1 MAKVE
6 IDVPGIGL
14 IEAKNAA
21 SESTLRELVNLMKK
35 GGGGGGGGSGGGS
48 GGSGSGRGGGA
59 ADNTQKAG
67 QAMGKLWGHSK
78 LLIGSFSKLSDTVVE
93 TLSNFANVGDSV
105 ESAARIF
112 NGIPIIGPMLG
123 AAASAATAVS
133 DAFVKASGS
142 GASFNGSVV
151 QMTRAAGEAG
161 QTLDQFASFISSN
174 GEAMVALGGTTAD
187 GAKRFGALSKALRSN
202 ASDLYGLGYSTS
214 DLNEGIAAY
223 ATNLRILGRNENMS
237 NRELVEG
244 SKSYLKEMDMLAKIT
259 GQTRKEK
266 EEERKQLM
274 QDIKYQ
280 AFASQLSE
288 KSQKELQLLIQS
300 YPAELQ
306 GFVKDAVM
314 SGTLTME
321 ANQKQAHALGG
332 TMNQILGIRQKL
344 LKDERVG
351 DNIIQGAL
359 NTTKSETQK
368 FIASNRQAII
378 GNDEYAQ
385 SMQGV
390 VAGNKIQTDGVLKAR
405 QAQDQAAAETDG
417 MNEQMQLAKAELANF
432 SNQFQLA
439 LANTGLID
447 LLMNAFRTV
456 GTFLLENIVPIFQVF
471 AFGVTQVGNF
481 LIGAFQTA
489 MSAVSGLI
497 TNVVYPAFLTLA
509 LWIDTYVKPV
519 FQFLGEMIQTYV
531 MPVFEYLGGLI
542 NTYVAPIFEGVGGY
556 LNDVLIPVLAG
567 TMGAFAAYK
576 IAMFAKTAATWL
588 ASGGLFAAAGAAW
601 ALVSP
606 LLVAAAPFI
615 AIGAAVAGLIWAFKK
630 LYDAGFSV
638 GDVLQGMGD
647 FFYRYLM
654 MPLKELFF
662 KIQSSLPGWLGGLS
676 DEEAEIKRKQ
686 LDEEYKELDDRKLAR
701 DQRKEER
708 KKQRSEE
715 KEETATKAEQQGL
728 TVEEY
733 KLKQMDLKLK
743 NQMNGITTK
752 TAVGYKKVSKQEQEV
767 IDAKSKTAKTFM
779 DNLPK
784 EKDYSNTLQTLGQEL
799 KAANSSIISPKD
811 KTKSAAPSTSSV
823 QTTITKPGET
833 ADKTATTDAQGNET
847 QTGGGGTKTASNQ
860 TTSEEGN
867 IFIELN
873 NNVVQLVRLTNQQ
886 LAVQNRTNRS
896 IQDLAGVGNLL
907 KNV

>member
-48 GGSGSGRGGGA
+48 GGSGSGRGGDA
-59 ADNTQKAG
+59 ANNTQKAG
-67 QAMGKLWGHSK
+67 QALGKLWGHSK

-112 NGIPIIGPMLG
+112 NGIPIIGPMFG
-123 AAASAATAVS
+123 AAASAATAVADS
-133 DAFVKASGS
+133 FVKASGS
-142 GASFNGSVV
+142 GASFNGSVT

-161 QTLDQFASFISSN
+161 QTLDQFSSFISSN

-214 DLNEGIAAY
+214 DLNDGIAAY

-259 GQTRKEK
+259 GESRKEK

-274 QDIKYQ
+274 QDVKYQ
-280 AFASQLSE
+280 AFASSLSE

-300 YPAELQ
+300 YPKELQ

-314 SGTLTME
+314 SGTLTTE
-321 ANQKQAHALGG
+321 ANQKMGHALGG
-332 TMNQILGIRQKL
+332 TMNQVLGIRQKL

-351 DNIIQGAL
+351 DSIIQGAL
-359 NTTKSETQK
+359 NTTKGETQK
-368 FIASNRQAII
+368 FLRSNQSAIV

-385 SMQGV
+385 SMQAV
-390 VAGNKIQTDGVLKAR
+390 AAGNKIQIDGVIKAR
-405 QAQDQAAAETDG
+405 KAQDQAAAETDG

-471 AFGVTQVGNF
+471 AYGVTQVGNF

-489 MSAVSGLI
+489 FSVVSGLI

-531 MPVFEYLGGLI
+531 MPVFDKLGGLI

-588 ASGGLFAAAGAAW
+588 ASGGLAAMAAGAW
-601 ALVSP
+601 G
-606 LLVAAAPFI
+606 VAAAVIAATWPFV
-615 AIGAAVAGLIWAFKK
+615 AVGAAIAGVVLVFKK
-630 LYDAGFSV
+630 LYDAGFSF

-647 FFYRYLM
+647 GLYRYLL
-654 MPLKELFF
+654 MPLKKLFIN
-662 KIQSSLPGWLGGLS
+662 IQNALPSFMGGIG

-686 LDEEYKELDDRKLAR
+686 LDAEYKELDDREKAR

-708 KKQRSEE
+708 KKQRAED
-715 KEETATKAEQQGL
+715 KEETKAKAEQQGL

-733 KLKQMDLKLK
+733 KLKQQDLKLK
-743 NQMNGITTK
+743 NKMNGITTNA
-752 TAVGYKKVSKQEQEV
+752 AVGYKKVSKQEQEV

-823 QTTITKPGET
+823 QTTITKPGT
-833 ADKTATTDAQGNET
+833 ADKTATTDAQGNQT

-860 TTSEEGN
+860 TTSEEQN
-867 IFIELN
+867 VFVELN
-873 NNVVQLVRLTNQQ
+873 NNVIQLVRLTNQQ

-907 KNV
+907 KSV

>member
-48 GGSGSGRGGGA
+48 GGSGSGRGGDA
-59 ADNTQKAG
+59 ANNTQKAG
-67 QAMGKLWGHSK
+67 QALGKLWGHSK

-112 NGIPIIGPMLG
+112 NGIPIIGPMFG
-123 AAASAATAVS
+123 AAASAATAVADS
-133 DAFVKASGS
+133 FVKASGS
-142 GASFNGSVV
+142 GASFNGSVT

-161 QTLDQFASFISSN
+161 QTLDQFSSFISSN

-214 DLNEGIAAY
+214 DLNDGIAAY

-259 GQTRKEK
+259 GESRKEK

-274 QDIKYQ
+274 QDVKYQ
-280 AFASQLSE
+280 AFASSLSE

-300 YPAELQ
+300 YPKELQ

-314 SGTLTME
+314 SGTLTTE
-321 ANQKQAHALGG
+321 ANQKMGHALGG
-332 TMNQILGIRQKL
+332 TMNQVLGIRQKL

-351 DNIIQGAL
+351 DSIIQGAL
-359 NTTKSETQK
+359 NTTKGETQK
-368 FIASNRQAII
+368 FLRSNQSAIV

-385 SMQGV
+385 SMQAV
-390 VAGNKIQTDGVLKAR
+390 AAGNKIQIDGVIKAR
-405 QAQDQAAAETDG
+405 KAQDQAAAETDG

-471 AFGVTQVGNF
+471 AYGVTQVGNF

-489 MSAVSGLI
+489 FSVVSGLI

-531 MPVFEYLGGLI
+531 MPVFDKLGGLI

-588 ASGGLFAAAGAAW
+588 ASGGLAAMAAGAW
-601 ALVSP
+601 G
-606 LLVAAAPFI
+606 VAAAVIAATWPFV
-615 AIGAAVAGLIWAFKK
+615 AVGAAIAGVVLVFKK
-630 LYDAGFSV
+630 LYDAGFSF

-647 FFYRYLM
+647 GLYRYLL
-654 MPLKELFF
+654 MPLKKLFIN
-662 KIQSSLPGWLGGLS
+662 IQNALPSFMGGIG

-686 LDEEYKELDDRKLAR
+686 LDAEYKELDDREKAR

-708 KKQRSEE
+708 KKQRAED
-715 KEETATKAEQQGL
+715 KEETKAKAEQQGL

-733 KLKQMDLKLK
+733 KLKQQDLKLK
-743 NQMNGITTK
+743 NKMNGITTNA
-752 TAVGYKKVSKQEQEV
+752 AVGYKKVSKQEQEV

-823 QTTITKPGET
+823 QTTITKPGT

-860 TTSEEGN
+860 TTSEEQN
-867 IFIELN
+867 VFVELN
-873 NNVVQLVRLTNQQ
+873 NNVIQLVRLTNQQ

-907 KNV
+907 KSV

>member
-48 GGSGSGRGGGA
+48 GGSGSGRGGDA
-59 ADNTQKAG
+59 ANNTQKAG
-67 QAMGKLWGHSK
+67 QALGKLWGHSK

-112 NGIPIIGPMLG
+112 NGIPIIGPMFG
-123 AAASAATAVS
+123 AAASAATAVADS
-133 DAFVKASGS
+133 FVKASGS
-142 GASFNGSVV
+142 GASFNGSVT

-161 QTLDQFASFISSN
+161 QTLDQFSSFISSN

-214 DLNEGIAAY
+214 DLNDGIAAY

-259 GQTRKEK
+259 GESRKEK

-274 QDIKYQ
+274 QDVKYQ
-280 AFASQLSE
+280 AFASSLSE

-300 YPAELQ
+300 YPKELQ

-314 SGTLTME
+314 SGTLTTE
-321 ANQKQAHALGG
+321 ANQKMGHALGG
-332 TMNQILGIRQKL
+332 TMNQVLGIRQKL

-351 DNIIQGAL
+351 DSIIQGAL
-359 NTTKSETQK
+359 NTTKGETQK
-368 FIASNRQAII
+368 FLRSNQSAIV

-385 SMQGV
+385 SMQAV
-390 VAGNKIQTDGVLKAR
+390 AAGNKIQIDGVIKAR
-405 QAQDQAAAETDG
+405 KAQDQAAAETDG

-471 AFGVTQVGNF
+471 AYGVTQVGNF

-489 MSAVSGLI
+489 FSVVSGLI

-531 MPVFEYLGGLI
+531 MPVFDKLGGLI

-588 ASGGLFAAAGAAW
+588 ASGGLAAMAAGAW
-601 ALVSP
+601 G
-606 LLVAAAPFI
+606 VAAAVIAATWPFV
-615 AIGAAVAGLIWAFKK
+615 AVGAAIAGVVLVFKK
-630 LYDAGFSV
+630 LYDAGFSF

-647 FFYRYLM
+647 GLYRYLL
-654 MPLKELFF
+654 MPLKKLFIN
-662 KIQSSLPGWLGGLS
+662 IQNALPSFMGGIG

-686 LDEEYKELDDRKLAR
+686 LDAEYKELDDREKAR

-708 KKQRSEE
+708 KKQRAED
-715 KEETATKAEQQGL
+715 KEETKAKAEQQGL

-733 KLKQMDLKLK
+733 KLKQQDLKLK
-743 NQMNGITTK
+743 NKMNGITTNA
-752 TAVGYKKVSKQEQEV
+752 AVGYKKVSKQEQEV

-811 KTKSAAPSTSSV
+811 KTKSAAPSTASV
-823 QTTITKPGET
+823 QTTITKPGT
-833 ADKTATTDAQGNET
+833 ADKTATTDAQGNQT

-860 TTSEEGN
+860 TTSEEQN
-867 IFIELN
+867 VFVELN
-873 NNVVQLVRLTNQQ
+873 NNVIQLVRLTNQQ

-907 KNV
+907 KSV